1 MTVPNG
7 SDRSRT
13 FLHELARLLALVA
26 QGRVHL
32 SSQGHLFPCSLQ
44 ALARQ
49 MALPTQAD
57 PSRSP
62 RQAPPL
68 AFALALLEHM
78 GMIAPVGER
87 FRLSNAAHDWLAQP
101 ATLQVQALREAW
113 FQTLDLGWCW
123 LPDGDHS
130 SLLARRW
137 RYVTLQALRT
147 LTTLSSETWTSVETL
162 LTGWDADGLLTW
174 RATSQNL
181 PQVRRSTR
189 RRTRRLLRFLLCQIL
204 PRLALIETRQSPEQS
219 QTHLRPTD
227 EGVAWTRAALFHLRR
242 FVDPPGEAAV
252 EVEVPHHTLRF
263 PTSDAPPVTLALE
276 DAAEDGEPAL
286 ALTLY
291 PHAPAAYAFELS
303 HMARLCTPGPP
314 ARYRVTLES
323 VRRAAAWGYPGADV
337 IFLLRRFCGQP
348 LPPDAQAQ
356 LKGWQ
361 QETVVIPFCP
371 GYRLRL
377 AGPSLLEALRQREP
391 FRRRT
396 LPFPSGQAAWVDR
409 AQARDLWRYLRRR
422 GYAPQSETPDDA
434 DADPLPQP
442 VRKPLPLVAWLALL
456 RTYQAL
462 RQRLPGLADLVEAE
476 PVAALE
482 AALAPD
488 DLAAAAQLTT
498 SNTALLDGVLPL
510 PERPTAMPGPLPED
524 DEDEDLKARL
534 RDAVASETPLDLT
547 YADSKGRVTQRR
559 VRPLALETRWGQTY
573 LVAFCELRQDER
585 SFRLD
590 RIVEAGAAPASS
602 S

>member
-1 MTVPNG
+1 MTDLNG
-7 SDRSRT
+7 PDRSRT

-32 SSQGHLFPCSLQ
+32 SSQGYLFPSSLQ

-49 MALPTQAD
+49 MALPPQAD
-57 PSRSP
+57 PLRSP

-113 FQTLDLGWCW
+113 FQTPDLGWCW
-123 LPDGDHS
+123 LPAGGHSPRLDG
-130 SLLARRW
+130 RW

-147 LTTLSSETWTSVETL
+147 LTTLSNETWTPLETL
-162 LTGWDADGLLTW
+162 QAGWDADGLLAW

-181 PQVRRSTR
+181 PQVRRLTR
-189 RRTRRLLRFLLCQIL
+189 RRTRHLLRFLLCQIL
-204 PRLALIETRQSPEQS
+204 PRLALVETRQSPAGQS

-263 PTSDAPPVTLALE
+263 PASDAPPLTLALE
-276 DAAEDGEPAL
+276 DATEDGETAL
-286 ALTLY
+286 ALTLQS
-291 PHAPAAYAFELS
+291 HAPAAYAFELS
-303 HMARLCTPGPP
+303 HMARLCAPGPP
-314 ARYRVTLES
+314 ARYRITLAS
-323 VRRAAAWGYPGADV
+323 VRQAVAWGYPGADV

-348 LPPDAQAQ
+348 LSPDAQAQ
-356 LKGWQ
+356 LKHWQ
-361 QETVVIPFCP
+361 QETVVIPFRP

-396 LPFPSGQAAWVDR
+396 LPFPSGQAAWVDG
-409 AQARDLWRYLRRR
+409 AQAHDLWRYLRRR

-434 DADPLPQP
+434 
-442 VRKPLPLVAWLALL
+442 
-456 RTYQAL
+456 
-462 RQRLPGLADLVEAE
+462 
-476 PVAALE
+476 
-482 AALAPD
+482 
-488 DLAAAAQLTT
+488 AAAAQLTS
-498 SNTALLDGVLPL
+498 SNTAPLDGLLPL
-510 PERPTAMPGPLPED
+510 PERPMATPDPLPD
-524 DEDEDLKARL
+524 DEEEEMLETLKARL
-534 RDAVASETPLDLT
+534 RDAVASETALDLT
-547 YADSKGRVTQRR
+547 YADSQGRVTQRR
-559 VRPLALETRWGQTY
+559 VRPLALETRWGQMY
-573 LVAFCELRQDER
+573 LLAFCELRQDER
-585 SFRLD
+585 SFHLD
-590 RIVEAGAAPASS
+590 RIVEAVSASAPAPSS
-602 S
+602 SP